1 LGATCVRFRE
11 NHSTINDCT
20 CKERSVITS
29 LLSSLRGLVR
39 RALIALSL
47 AIVLSS
53 TVFADQVVLK
63 NGDRLTGTI
72 LKSDGKDLV
81 LKTEFIG
88 EVTIRWDA
96 VQGMTSSE
104 ELHLGLKSGQKLVG
118 QVSTTDGTFVVAT
131 KSGGNVET
139 PKDSIS
145 VIRNNNEQLAYDK
158 SLNPGLSEGWTGGT
172 NVGFALTRG
181 NSQTKNLS
189 LAFNAARKTLN
200 DKLGLYMNTV
210 YATNDAP
217 GAVPSTTANAIQG
230 GLRYDHDITPRV
242 FGFGSAD
249 FQEDSLQS
257 LNLRSIFGGGLGFHM
272 IKSESTTLDLLG
284 GINYTRENYDA
295 FTRNFAAATVGEEL
309 LHKLRAS
316 TSLTQSLYFYP
327 NLSDAGDYRSTFN
340 FGTVTKVSK
349 WLGWQNAFGDIYVS
363 NPPVGKKKNDVLF
376 TTGLNISFAH

>member
-1 LGATCVRFRE
+1 M
-11 NHSTINDCT
+11 
-20 CKERSVITS
+20 
-29 LLSSLRGLVR
+29 R

-145 VIRNNNEQLAYDK
+145 VIRNNNEQLSYDK
-158 SLNPGLSEGWTGGT
+158 SLNPGLREGWTGGT

>member
-1 LGATCVRFRE
+1 M
-11 NHSTINDCT
+11 
-20 CKERSVITS
+20 
-29 LLSSLRGLVR
+29 R

-104 ELHLGLKSGQKLVG
+104 ELHLGLKGGQKLVG
-118 QVSTTDGTFVVAT
+118 QISTTDGTFVVAT

-145 VIRNNNEQLAYDK
+145 VIRNNNEQLSYDK
-158 SLNPGLSEGWTGGT
+158 SLNPGLREGWTGGT

-217 GAVPSTTANAIQG
+217 GAVPGTTANAIQG
-230 GLRYDHDITPRV
+230 GLRYDHDISPRV